1 MSSIPSNPIASALQ
15 ADVAQREQSRDID
28 AARTAQ
34 AEAARRATA
43 SPDAFV
49 EIEAAD
55 ADSQVHTDSGGLGS
69 QGRYDARPDEEQKT
83 DGDESGVTTD
93 ESGNPHIDL
102 SA

>member
-1 MSSIPSNPIASALQ
+1 MSSIPSNPIASVLQ
-15 ADVAQREQSRDID
+15 TDAAQREQSRDIN

-55 ADSQVHTDSGGLGS
+55 ADSQVHTDSGGHGS
-69 QGRYDARPDEEQKT
+69 QGRFDAPPGEEQPKE
-83 DGDESGVTTD
+83 GDPSGITTD
-93 ESGNPHIDL
+93 ETGRPHIDL